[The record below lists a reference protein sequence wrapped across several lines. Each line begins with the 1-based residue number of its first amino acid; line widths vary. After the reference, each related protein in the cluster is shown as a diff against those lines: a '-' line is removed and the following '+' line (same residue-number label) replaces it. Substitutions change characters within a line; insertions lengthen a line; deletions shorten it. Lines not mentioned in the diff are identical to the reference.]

1 MILEQKYVAE
11 ESGFQDIIVDILLFN
26 DDLSGLLFSHSG
38 RCRMLSV
45 NKIWKK
51 IHIIKCLF
59 LEMSVQDFTVKK
71 RILISFKLFPI
82 CFCLLA

>member
-1 MILEQKYVAE
+1 MILLEQYVAE

-38 RCRMLSV
+38 RCRMFSV

-51 IHIIKCLF
+51 ICIIKCLF
-59 LEMSVQDFTVKK
+59 FFFLEMSIKVFTVKK
-71 RILISFKLFPI
+71 ENSD
-82 CFCLLA
+82 

>member
-1 MILEQKYVAE
+1 MILEEKYVAE

-59 LEMSVQDFTVKK
+59 FWRCLYRISLLK
-71 RILISFKLFPI
+71 REF
-82 CFCLLA
+82 